1 MENKI
6 VIYTT
11 EKSEITF
18 NIDEKLQT
26 VWATQPQIASLF
38 GIDRTTALRHINN
51 ILKDEEVDKESNVQ
65 KMHIPNSDKPVMYYS
80 LDIILSVG
88 YRTNSSKAIA
98 FRKWANSVL
107 KEYILKGYA
116 LNQKR
121 LDELHTIIN
130 IISRSNVPEIS
141 GVANVLDYF
150 AKGLTLLDDYDHQIL
165 KSPSDKKS
173 ENLWKLTYEEGRK
186 IIDSMKF
193 AETSDL
199 FGNEKDNS
207 FKSIL
212 GAIYQTFGGK
222 DVYPT
227 VQEKAANLL
236 YMLVKNHSFN
246 DGNKRIAAALF
257 IYFLDKNKILYTAD
271 KNFVIDNNTLAAMT
285 LMIALSRPEEK
296 ETMCLLVLNMLY
308 SGELNPK
315 EEK

>member
-11 EKSEITF
+11 EDSEITF

-65 KMHIPNSDKPVMYYS
+65 KIHIPNSNKPVMYYS

-121 LDELHTIIN
+121 LDELHTVIK
-130 IISRSNVPEIS
+130 IISHSNIPEIS
-141 GVANVLDYF
+141 EVANVLDYF
-150 AKGLTLLDDYDHQIL
+150 AKGLTLLDDYDHQVL

-207 FKSIL
+207 FKSTL

-257 IYFLDKNKILYTAD
+257 VYFLDKNKILYTKD
-271 KNFVIDNNTLAAMT
+271 KIFVIDNNTLAAMT

-296 ETMCLLVLNMLY
+296 ETMCLLVLNMLH
-308 SGELNPK
+308 S
-315 EEK
+315 EE

>member
-11 EKSEITF
+11 EDSEITF

-65 KMHIPNSDKPVMYYS
+65 KIHIPNSNKPVMYYS

-121 LDELHTIIN
+121 LDELHTVIK
-130 IISRSNVPEIS
+130 IISHSNIPEIS
-141 GVANVLDYF
+141 EVANVLDYF
-150 AKGLTLLDDYDHQIL
+150 AKGLTLLDDYDHQVL

-207 FKSIL
+207 FKSTL

-257 IYFLDKNKILYTAD
+257 VYFLDKNKILFKKD

-296 ETMCLLVLNMLY
+296 ETMCLLVLNMLH
-308 SGELNPK
+308 S
-315 EEK
+315 EE

>member
-11 EKSEITF
+11 ENSEITF

-38 GIDRTTALRHINN
+38 DIDRTTALRHINN

-98 FRKWANSVL
+98 FRKWANFVL

-121 LDELHTIIN
+121 LDELHTVIN
-130 IISRSNVPEIS
+130 IISRSNASEIS

-150 AKGLTLLDDYDHQIL
+150 AKGLTLLNDYDHQVL
-165 KSPSDKKS
+165 KSPLDKKS

-207 FKSIL
+207 FKSTL

-222 DVYPT
+222 DIYPS

-257 IYFLDKNKILYTAD
+257 VYFLDKNKILYTKD

-296 ETMCLLVLNMLY
+296 ETMCLLVLNMLH
-308 SGELNPK
+308 S
-315 EEK
+315 EE